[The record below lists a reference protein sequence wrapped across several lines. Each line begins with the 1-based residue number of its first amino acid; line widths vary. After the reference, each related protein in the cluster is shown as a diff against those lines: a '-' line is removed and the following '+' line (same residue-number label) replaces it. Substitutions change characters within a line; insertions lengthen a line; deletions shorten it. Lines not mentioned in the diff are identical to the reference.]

1 MSTFWLGIGANIGDR
16 YSFIGA
22 AVESLGSLFES
33 LVVAPYYLTAPRDY
47 LDQPDFLNT
56 TVRGETSLSPLE
68 LLDRIHIIEADGGRN
83 RDISQDKG
91 PRTIDI
97 DILLYDKLCR
107 TYVRDN
113 GGPLTIPHR
122 SMHERLFVLRPM
134 LDLDPDLDDPRD
146 GIPWKIKASHLWEQR
161 VKLYRR

>member
-1 MSTFWLGIGANIGDR
+1 MNTVWLGIGANIGDR
-16 YSFIGA
+16 SSFIEA
-22 AVESLGSLFES
+22 AIESLGGFLDNLIS
-33 LVVAPYYLTAPRDY
+33 APYYLTAPRDF

-56 TVRGETSLSPLE
+56 TVRGRTLLSPLE

-83 RDISQDKG
+83 RNDSPEKG

-107 TYVRDN
+107 TYAGNNDSL
-113 GGPLTIPHR
+113 LTIPHR
-122 SMHERLFVLRPM
+122 SMHERLFVLRPL
-134 LDLDPDLDDPRD
+134 LDLDPELDDPRD
-146 GIPWKIKASHLWEQR
+146 GIPWKIKASHLSGQR